1 MSKLEEIAR
10 AIYADRNGSGCKP
23 WGNLPHSHKAPYLRD
38 ALAAVKAMREPTQG
52 AVVDGLV
59 AMVTSIQAQV
69 GELEPVEDGQI
80 LTDEQAANR
89 YMSIGALMRNG
100 KEVRATYEAMID
112 SIIAEAEQE
121 GE

>member
-1 MSKLEEIAR
+1 MTKLEEIAR

-38 ALAAVKAMREPTQG
+38 ALAAVKAMREPSATMEIAG
-52 AVVDGLV
+52 NDALSANGVDN
-59 AMVTSIQAQV
+59 
-69 GELEPVEDGQI
+69 VEGDDS
-80 LTDEQAANR
+80 TAAWQ
-89 YMSIGALMRNG
+89 
-100 KEVRATYEAMID
+100 AMID